1 MLLWVSFMVLTA
13 AQKVNIR
20 MFLLLVETLYI
31 IWCTYVLIQSEGT
44 WKKILLS
51 LLILFVGVV
60 KGFCFICFLVSDI
73 FAIGII
79 IMCLQLMIISCY
91 RQKYNNRWQ
100 IICGLTL
107 FAGLSIFKYYHGS
120 VAGEMEFRISDLGGL
135 AWVGS
140 YELYRCATYASDV
153 VFPFSLIFNLIIS
166 PFWLRNE
173 KAKEET
179 NEETNEEKE

>member
-1 MLLWVSFMVLTA
+1 
-13 AQKVNIR
+13 

-31 IWCTYVLIQSEGT
+31 TWCTYVLIQSKGT

-91 RQKYNNRWQ
+91 HLKYNNRWQ

-107 FAGLSIFKYYHGS
+107 FVGLSIYMYYHGT
-120 VAGEMEFRISDLGGL
+120 VTGEMEFKISDLGGL

-173 KAKEET
+173 NTK
-179 NEETNEEKE
+179 EETNEEKE